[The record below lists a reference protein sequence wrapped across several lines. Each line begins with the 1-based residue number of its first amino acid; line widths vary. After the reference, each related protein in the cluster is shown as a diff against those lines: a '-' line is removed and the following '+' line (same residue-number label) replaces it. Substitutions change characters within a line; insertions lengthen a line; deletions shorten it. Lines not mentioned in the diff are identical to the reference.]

1 MSHKLCDSSRLICNV
16 SVNDK
21 TVCYCIKQILLNLGD
36 FTVYNIVL
44 SICYGGYKLGLQI
57 LNLLGLN
64 LKLRHSFISTIKVL
78 SKKTKKTSALN
89 IQ

>member
-1 MSHKLCDSSRLICNV
+1 M

-44 SICYGGYKLGLQI
+44 SICYGGYKLGLQSF
-57 LNLLGLN
+57 NLLGLN
-64 LKLRHSFISTIKVL
+64 LFYSFISVIKAL
-78 SKKTKKTSALN
+78 SEKNKKNFGVEHTVAYYFSLLT
-89 IQ
+89 